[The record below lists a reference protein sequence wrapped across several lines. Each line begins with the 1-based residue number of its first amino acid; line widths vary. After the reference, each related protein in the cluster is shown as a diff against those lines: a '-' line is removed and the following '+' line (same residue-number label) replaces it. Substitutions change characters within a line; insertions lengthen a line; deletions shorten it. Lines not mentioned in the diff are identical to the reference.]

1 VVTNVQEHHLR
12 AVQLLPNIIR
22 LQRLLLSQFNR
33 SIDHAEAMSM
43 KIGTFI
49 EGIRD
54 GMKQHLVVGLL
65 LVSLYLRRILLY
77 YCIVKALKCFNTVGW
92 AAGRA
97 SGL

>member
-1 VVTNVQEHHLR
+1 MVTNVQEHHLR

-65 LVSLYLRRILLY
+65 LVSVYLRRILLY
-77 YCIVKALKCFNTVGW
+77 YCILLKQET
-92 AAGRA
+92 A
-97 SGL
+97 SGLPGLSRIKGR